1 MDHLQNVLSYFDQ
14 QQPLCAE
21 HDRIPKD
28 LYREFGVKAGL
39 RDETGKGVLAGL
51 TNISD
56 IRAFQYV
63 DGVKHPADGQLLY
76 RGYDVKDLINGSR
89 GSRFAFE
96 EAGYLL
102 LFGQLPTPE
111 QLEQFCAVLGECRTM
126 PTNFTRDVIMK
137 APSHDIM
144 NSMARSVL
152 TLASY
157 DPKAADLDTANVL
170 RQSIQL
176 AGIFPMLAV
185 YSYHAYNH
193 YEKDASMYIH
203 RPDPSL
209 STAENFL
216 RMLRPDMQYT
226 PLEARVL
233 DVALLLHAE
242 HGGGNNSTF
251 TTRVVTSSGTD
262 TYSAMAAALCSLKGP
277 RHGGANLMVMHMMQ
291 NIRDNLHDL
300 EDDEELE
307 AYLKKLLHGEAF
319 DRKGL
324 IYGMGHAVYSL
335 SDPREVV
342 FKGYVEQLA
351 HEKGRDKDLSLYTR
365 IERMAPQLIAQERKI
380 FKGVSP
386 NVDFYSGFVYEMLGI
401 PMQQHQGEWFFLH
414 ELNVDKVFST
424 IQRADYLILYY
435 IKVEQEEHPG
445 EKLYLADLAA
455 AMGLRVTELS
465 KGIEKLQDSG
475 FVTWKTDREA
485 GRTYVEL
492 SSKAVELMAEEQA
505 LLQRCYRRMR
515 AELGDEELRRAAA
528 TMQRATAI
536 LKEEREKEFPAAQ

>member
-157 DPKAADLDTANVL
+157 DPKAADLDTSNVL

-203 RPDPSL
+203 RPDPNL

-216 RMLRPDMQYT
+216 RMLRPDMKYT
-226 PLEARVL
+226 ELEARVL

-251 TTRVVTSSGTD
+251 ACRVLSSSATD
-262 TYSAMAAALCSLKGP
+262 PYSAYAAAIGSLKGP
-277 RHGGANLMVMHMMQ
+277 RHGGANAKVVSMHED
-291 NIRDNLHDL
+291 IRAHVSNW
-300 EDDEELE
+300 EDEDEVA
-307 AYLKKLLHGEAF
+307 AYLGKILDKQAF
-319 DRKGL
+319 DGTGL
-324 IYGMGHAVYSL
+324 IYGMGHAIYTL
-335 SDPREVV
+335 SDPRAVILKKFAKKLAETKGMLDEFELYETVERLTPEVLLSV
-342 FKGYVEQLA
+342 KGE
-351 HEKGRDKDLSLYTR
+351 DKVVCANVDLFSGMVYKMMGIPQELYTPLFAVARIVGWCAHR
-365 IERMAPQLIAQERKI
+365 IEE
-380 FKGVSP
+380 
-386 NVDFYSGFVYEMLGI
+386 VY
-401 PMQQHQGEWFFLH
+401 Q
-414 ELNVDKVFST
+414 
-424 IQRADYLILYY
+424 
-435 IKVEQEEHPG
+435 PG
-445 EKLYLADLAA
+445 NRIIRPAY
-455 AMGLRVTELS
+455 
-465 KGIEKLQDSG
+465 
-475 FVTWKTDREA
+475 
-485 GRTYVEL
+485 
-492 SSKAVELMAEEQA
+492 KAVAPMRPFVPLD
-505 LLQRCYRRMR
+505 QR
-515 AELGDEELRRAAA
+515 
-528 TMQRATAI
+528 
-536 LKEEREKEFPAAQ
+536 